1 MKLVLKKV
9 PTSSYS
15 SLTYNLFGSLDKF
28 DNYWGKCS
36 LDEKTNILT
45 IMQDVV
51 TCKDY
56 VVDTYAREQSSGRY
70 NKKDWTKQERM
81 SPTVYMTVTKDSLT
95 KLVERV
101 KTLLNP
107 YEERHGFIPSQ
118 VLMVTEVEC
127 EGKDV
132 TKIPGFSA
140 FLTGMVVVKYDPKW
154 MINITAMST
163 YLSCLRHFYR
173 TNLVKENQTKLVFAN
188 SDLERRTHNEVTYY
202 LGLNPQFRKI
212 VDYYYNNPNE
222 IIEDISEKYGE
233 SGNLITNRNKTGRIP
248 AHGEAGFFTKLSF
261 FINHASYNGKY
272 EEYTDQYVFEK
283 MIQACGLKSREEYN
297 KLYLKYKK
305 EVFTFP
311 EKYRNNYEN
320 SKVFL
325 VKEINEY
332 LERKMQS
339 V

>member
-1 MKLVLKKV
+1 MKLVIKKALS
-9 PTSSYS
+9 TSYDCVEF
-15 SLTYNLFGSLDKF
+15 SLFNSI
-28 DNYWGKCS
+28 NRNNIYWGKCN
-36 LDEKTNILT
+36 LNEKTNVLT

-56 VVDTYAREQSSGRY
+56 VVDTYAREISSGKY
-70 NKKDWTKQERM
+70 NKKHWTKEERM
-81 SPTVYMTVTKDSLT
+81 CPTVYMTVNKTNLA

-132 TKIPGFSA
+132 TKTDVYKN
-140 FLTGMVVVKYDPKW
+140 FLTGMAVVKYDPKW

-163 YLSCLRHFYR
+163 YLSCLRHFYK
-173 TNLVKENQTKLVFAN
+173 TDLVKENQTKLVFAN

-248 AHGEAGFFTKLSF
+248 THGEAGFFTKLSF
-261 FINHASYNGKY
+261 FINHANYNGPY

-283 MIQACGLKSREEYN
+283 IIQACGLKSREEYK
-297 KLYLKYKK
+297 KLYSKYKK

-311 EKYRNNYEN
+311 EKYLNNYEN